1 MKVKRNPALYDPARD
16 GVTFSLLSTF
26 LDCREK
32 AKLYLQGWSGT
43 QPNFHLVFGGLAH
56 AVLRAA
62 YTQHRAGTLRSYPKQ
77 VWVSRTLE
85 RLRTVWVTEHPRP
98 SDTAV
103 AILEEALA
111 KANIILPY
119 YFLYWKR
126 DFEEM
131 RWIQVEETF
140 RLPWSVTMLDGSTR
154 STFLRGRIDGAYVLP
169 NAKRVVLRTA
179 PRLLET
185 KTRNSVDEDALIDT
199 MPFERQT
206 NIYLTALRRTTGTH
220 PPSMLLNVI
229 RKPLL
234 RQKQKES
241 WPEFET
247 RIRADVQSRMDWYFM
262 RMNMDVDPEDID
274 RNEGEL
280 NALIQDFVRWWYG
293 EAGHYKNSNSCRPL
307 GFGPCPYL
315 KVCGH
320 NDYVGLERRK
330 ILFRELEDE

>member
-1 MKVKRNPALYDPARD
+1 MKIKRKQAFYDPARD

-56 AVLRAA
+56 AALRAA
-62 YTQHRAGTLRSYPKQ
+62 YTQHRAGTLRVYPRQ
-77 VWVSRTLE
+77 VWIGKTLE
-85 RLRTVWVTEHPRP
+85 QLRTRWIAEHPRP
-98 SDTAV
+98 SDVAV
-103 AILEEALA
+103 AILEEALM
-111 KANIILPY
+111 KANAILPY
-119 YFLYWKR
+119 YFQYWKR

-131 RWIQVEETF
+131 HWLEVEETF
-140 RLPWSVTMLDGSTR
+140 HLPWSVTMLDGTTR
-154 STFLRGRIDGAYVLP
+154 NTFLRGRIDGAYTLP
-169 NAKRVVLRTA
+169 GARKADMRTA

-206 NIYLTALRRTTGTH
+206 NTYLTALRRKTGIA
-220 PPSMLLNVI
+220 PPSMILNVI

-241 WPEFET
+241 WAEFEA
-247 RIRADVQSRMDWYFM
+247 RIRADVQARMDWYFM
-262 RMNMDVDPEDID
+262 RMEMTVDSDDID
-274 RNEGEL
+274 RSEKEL

-293 EAGHYKNSNSCRPL
+293 ESGHYKNSNSCRPI
-307 GFGPCPYL
+307 GMGPCPFL

-320 NDYVGLERRK
+320 NDYVGLEKRT